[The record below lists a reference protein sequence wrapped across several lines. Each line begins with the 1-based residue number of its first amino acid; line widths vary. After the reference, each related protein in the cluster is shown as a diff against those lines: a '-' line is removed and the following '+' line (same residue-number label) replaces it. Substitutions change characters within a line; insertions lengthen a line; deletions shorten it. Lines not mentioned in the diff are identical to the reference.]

1 MRLESAQTL
10 VQLGLHLRGMK
21 GAPPDGRLESKDLFG
36 IPPEL
41 LMDPVT
47 RQPFLFVSAGRT
59 NLEPWEILVAS
70 PPRPE
75 GRDVL
80 LQDGSVQRFTE
91 ARFWDIV
98 TRNRP
103 SSLESLGRY
112 LLGPKLDVADAET
125 AVVQGASIAMS
136 DTSGIHRLNVD
147 LSGAFAQISAGHC
160 EPAVSALHGLLRG
173 LPWDP
178 DREVVFNVAR
188 DSKPGADLH
197 EKTQNRHG
205 GLLAILAV
213 LAART
218 RDGEALNWALDQ
230 GRTLWV
236 GGAQGELLLCSRRLD
251 GESDQNWEEV
261 RMRTGD
267 VLRLV
272 PGATPPMTVIRRF
285 KAHGHAPETNRVDL
299 AWPRL
304 P

>member
-1 MRLESAQTL
+1 VIVGVAVAIVAVLVFVFLFRSSISRWTGGPAARPASAQAL

-21 GAPPDGRLESKDLFG
+21 GASPEGQLESKDLFG

-41 LMDPVT
+41 LMDPAT

-103 SSLESLGRY
+103 SSLESL
-112 LLGPKLDVADAET
+112 
-125 AVVQGASIAMS
+125 
-136 DTSGIHRLNVD
+136 
-147 LSGAFAQISAGHC
+147 
-160 EPAVSALHGLLRG
+160 
-173 LPWDP
+173 
-178 DREVVFNVAR
+178 
-188 DSKPGADLH
+188 
-197 EKTQNRHG
+197 
-205 GLLAILAV
+205 
-213 LAART
+213 
-218 RDGEALNWALDQ
+218 
-230 GRTLWV
+230 
-236 GGAQGELLLCSRRLD
+236 
-251 GESDQNWEEV
+251 
-261 RMRTGD
+261 
-267 VLRLV
+267 
-272 PGATPPMTVIRRF
+272 
-285 KAHGHAPETNRVDL
+285 ETNRVDL